1 MAWAEDHAFARVRGF
16 FHPALVFLEE
26 ERAGVLRESPPLL
39 GLSSEHNVKGSTT
52 KSRLLPAIYSAQKHE
67 ARV

>member
-16 FHPALVFLEE
+16 FRPALVFLEE

-39 GLSSEHNVKGSTT
+39 GLSSEQRQGFDDKISAAAFN
-52 KSRLLPAIYSAQKHE
+52 LLGAKA
-67 ARV
+67 